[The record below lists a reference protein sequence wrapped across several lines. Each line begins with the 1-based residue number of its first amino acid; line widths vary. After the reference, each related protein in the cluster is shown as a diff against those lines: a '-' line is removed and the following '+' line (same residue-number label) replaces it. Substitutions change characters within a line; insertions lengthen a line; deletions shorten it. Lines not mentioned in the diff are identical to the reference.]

1 MLGRSTLSAL
11 AAVCVFASVFA
22 ACAEDTTKYG
32 DSNGLAGKHLPTP
45 STTATATPGTD
56 GGGMTDGLAALCAG
70 AGPIAS
76 PDGGPC
82 PVSFQMTIYPKYMAA
97 TGTWKCADA
106 ACHGPGSLTSPSISD
121 NPKTA
126 YLSLANYKG
135 ASFAPKP
142 YINPCVTDPAPSA
155 MTCNLAGACLPLMP
169 TTGVGVTGAMATT
182 AEQADVA
189 TWLACGAPFN

>member
-1 MLGRSTLSAL
+1 MIGRPTLSAL
-11 AAVCVFASVFA
+11 LAVCISASVFA
-22 ACAEDTTKYG
+22 ACSEAATKYG

-45 STTATATPGTD
+45 STTATAAPGGEGGTMD
-56 GGGMTDGLAALCAG
+56 GIAALCGG

-76 PDGGPC
+76 GDGGTC
-82 PVSFQMTIYPKYMAA
+82 AVSFTTTIYQKYMAA

-121 NPKTA
+121 NPKAA

-135 ASFAPKP
+135 ASFALKP
-142 YINPCVTDPAPSA
+142 YINPCAVDPATSA
-155 MTCNLAGACLPLMP
+155 MTCNLSNACPPLMP
-169 TTGVGVTGAMATT
+169 TTGVGVTGAVATP
-182 AEQADVA
+182 AELADVA